1 MVVAMITMR
10 MMQPSIHEVI
20 DVVPMGHGFVPASRA
35 MLVRAGRL
43 RRAMYGI
50 DRVDC
55 NCMLINVILVRVM
68 QMAIMKIID
77 MVIMP
82 DGCMP
87 AVGTMHVAMIAMML
101 LGAGSH
107 CLFPFFVHGKPVV
120 FGVRLHG
127 PWRFPQNAEC
137 ERRKANRR
145 CALPHAIF

>member
-20 DVVPMGHGFVPASRA
+20 DMVPMGHGFVPAGRA
-35 MLVRAGRL
+35 VFVRAGRL
-43 RRAMYGI
+43 RRALHGI

-82 DGCMP
+82 DRRM
-87 AVGTMHVAMIAMML
+87 ATAGTMHVAMIAMML

-107 CLFPFFVHGKPVV
+107 SLFLFFVLGSRATGG
-120 FGVRLHG
+120 F
-127 PWRFPQNAEC
+127 
-137 ERRKANRR
+137 RRSAACSIVLSTKCRT
-145 CALPHAIF
+145 